1 MARLQLVLAAL
12 LFSTGGVA
20 IKLTSLSGWQAAGL
34 RAGVAAVAMLLVLP
48 AARRGWSRRTF
59 VVAIPY
65 AATFIL
71 YSLANKETT
80 AANAIFL
87 QDTAPLYLLLLG
99 PLWLRER
106 LQRSDLVLALAL
118 VAGAALLF
126 AAAPV
131 AFGTAPRP
139 ALGNALALAAGFTW
153 ALSLLGL
160 RWISVRGAQSGEEPL
175 AVIVAGCVLAL
186 VASAVAVWPGTL
198 LPGEERTAVNL
209 LAVLYLGVCQI
220 GLAYVF
226 LTRGVRHVTALEASL
241 LLLTEPVFTPI
252 LAWLV
257 LGESLSAFALAGGGV
272 VIGAVAANA
281 WWRSVSSA
289 ASPTGIA

>member
-20 IKLTSLSGWQAAGL
+20 IKLTTLGGWQAAGL
-34 RAGVAAVAMLLVLP
+34 RAAVAAVAMFVVLP
-48 AARRGWSRRTF
+48 AVRRGWSWRTL
-59 VVAIPY
+59 VVAVPY
-65 AATFIL
+65 AATFVL

-99 PLWLRER
+99 PLLLGER
-106 LQRSDLVLALAL
+106 LKRSDLVLATAMA
-118 VAGAALLF
+118 VGAALLF
-126 AAAPV
+126 V
-131 AFGTAPRP
+131 ATQSAFATAPRP
-139 ALGNALALAAGFTW
+139 ALGNALALAAGITW

-160 RWISVRGAQSGEEPL
+160 RWISVRGEQSGEEPL
-175 AVIVAGCVLAL
+175 AVIVAGCLLAL
-186 VASAVAVWPGTL
+186 IASVGALWPEPL
-198 LPGEERTAVNL
+198 FPSEQRTPAN
-209 LAVLYLGVCQI
+209 AAIVLYLGICQI

-257 LGESLSAFALAGGGV
+257 LGESLSVLALAGGVV
-272 VIGAVAANA
+272 VIGAVAAHA
-281 WWRSVSSA
+281 WWRGVSSA
-289 ASPTGIA
+289 AS

>member
-20 IKLTSLSGWQAAGL
+20 IKLATLGGWQVAGL
-34 RAGVAAVAMLLVLP
+34 RAAVAAVAMFVVLP
-48 AARRGWSRRTF
+48 TVRRGWSWRTL

-65 AATFIL
+65 AATFVL

-99 PLWLRER
+99 PLLLGER
-106 LQRSDLVLALAL
+106 LRRSDLALATAMA
-118 VAGAALLF
+118 VGAVLLF
-126 AAAPV
+126 AATPV
-131 AFGTAPRP
+131 AFATAPRP
-139 ALGNALALAAGFTW
+139 ALGNALALAAGVTW

-160 RWISVRGAQSGEEPL
+160 RWISVRGEQSGEEPL
-175 AVIVAGCVLAL
+175 AVIVAGCLLAL
-186 VASAVAVWPGTL
+186 LGSVGALWPEPLFPNEQRTLANVAI
-198 LPGEERTAVNL
+198 
-209 LAVLYLGVCQI
+209 VLYLGICQI

-257 LGESLSAFALAGGGV
+257 LGESLSMLALAGGAV
-272 VIGAVAANA
+272 VIGAVAAHS
-281 WWRSVSSA
+281 WWRGVSSA
-289 ASPTGIA
+289 AS